1 MTFFCPSTST
11 FFGLTPSYKNV
22 VHQQIHDLV
31 FHGGGGFKH
40 SEVYNMPIWM
50 RKFHIKTIQKHLD
63 DQEEQRKK
71 IEKSQQSNLKQITRP
86 NIKPS
91 STYNF
96 KK

>member
-50 RKFHIKTIQKHLD
+50 RKFHILAINEHNKKENEKLEKLQK
-63 DQEEQRKK
+63 
-71 IEKSQQSNLKQITRP
+71 QQDGSSTPVMGP
-86 NIKPS
+86 NVNPP

>member
-1 MTFFCPSTST
+1 
-11 FFGLTPSYKNV
+11 
-22 VHQQIHDLV
+22 
-31 FHGGGGFKH
+31 
-40 SEVYNMPIWM
+40 M

>member
-1 MTFFCPSTST
+1 MFLLVLT
-11 FFGLTPSYKNV
+11 FFGLTPQYRNHLFS
-22 VHQQIHDLV
+22 QIHDLV

-40 SEVYNMPIWM
+40 SDVYNMPIWL
-50 RKFHIKTIQKHLD
+50 RRFHIQKISEYNKY
-63 DQEEQRKK
+63 QNERM
-71 IEKSQQSNLKQITRP
+71 EKAKRRQGPTSNRISGP